1 MDKFRI
7 HGGAPLQGEIAI
19 SGAKNSALPA
29 LAACLLTSEPVK
41 LQRIPPV
48 RDIRTMQQLLRH
60 TGAELGSRLASG
72 SSPCAPHAWSVPKR
86 PTIW

>member
-7 HGGAPLQGEIAI
+7 HGGVPLEGEIAI

-41 LQRIPPV
+41 LRRIPPV
-48 RDIRTMQQLLRH
+48 RDIGTMQQLLQH
-60 TGAELGSRLASG
+60 AGAEVDGVGWRRHGARRRV
-72 SSPCAPHAWSVPKR
+72 WIVPKR
-86 PTIW
+86 RTNW

>member
-7 HGGAPLQGEIAI
+7 HGGVPLEGEIAI

-48 RDIRTMQQLLRH
+48 RDIGTMQQLLQH
-60 TGAELGSRLASG
+60 AGAEVDVRGGDVTVRA
-72 SSPCAPHAWSVPKR
+72 AKIWTIPKR

>member
-7 HGGAPLQGEIAI
+7 HGGVPLEGEIAI

-48 RDIRTMQQLLRH
+48 RDIGTMQQLLQH
-60 TGAELGSRLASG
+60 TGRRAG
-72 SSPCAPHAWSVPKR
+72 C
-86 PTIW
+86 

>member
-7 HGGAPLQGEIAI
+7 QGGVPLEGEIAV

-48 RDIRTMQQLLRH
+48 RDIGTMQQLLQH
-60 TGAELGSRLASG
+60 AGAEVEVSDGRGDGARRRD
-72 SSPCAPHAWSVPKR
+72 WTVPRR